1 MDMNIAELKEAFTA
15 SKSFYDDLN
24 FPQGFSRSGHFTLL
38 ESDLLQQHGHLL
50 KGLNDEKFAPVNTYQ
65 QQFVDMLKHKRPPAN
80 RIEKIWCKYLSLT
93 TQKHRIHT
101 LSSQVKPPSHYESTK
116 SNEELSVAEAPN

>member
-38 ESDLLQQHGHLL
+38 ESELLQQHGHLL
-50 KGLNDEKFAPVNTYQ
+50 KGLSEKRLSPVNTYQ
-65 QQFVDMLKHKRPPAN
+65 QRFIEMLVSKRPPEN
-80 RIEKIWCKYLSLT
+80 RMEKIWFKYLSLT
-93 TQKHRIHT
+93 TRKHRIHT
-101 LSSQVKPPSHYESTK
+101 LSSQVKPPSHYESPK
-116 SNEELSVAEAPN
+116 ISEELPAAEVSN

>member
-38 ESDLLQQHGHLL
+38 ESELLQQHGHLL
-50 KGLNDEKFAPVNTYQ
+50 KSLHDEKLAPVNTYQ
-65 QQFVDMLKHKRPPAN
+65 RKFVEMLKNKRPPEN
-80 RIEKIWCKYLSLT
+80 RIEKIWHKYLSLT
-93 TQKHRIHT
+93 TRKHKIHT
-101 LSSQVKPPSHYESTK
+101 LSSQVKPPSHYESPK
-116 SNEELSVAEAPN
+116 INEEQPVAEVSS